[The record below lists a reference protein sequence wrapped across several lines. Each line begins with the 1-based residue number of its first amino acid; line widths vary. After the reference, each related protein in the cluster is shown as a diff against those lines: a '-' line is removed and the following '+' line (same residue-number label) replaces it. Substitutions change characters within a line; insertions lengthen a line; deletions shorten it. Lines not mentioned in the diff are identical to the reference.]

1 VSGVVKELIE
11 KAERKLREI
20 LEKDYAK
27 IYKVLKKKACEI
39 CIDS

>member
-27 IYKVLKKKACEI
+27 IIHKVLKKKRVRYA
-39 CIDS
+39 